1 MASLCKKPHCFVP
14 EDPCL
19 MGEDDPK
26 SCTFFRMDQA
36 TTTTDVVKEI
46 VAPLPWGGNV
56 FGVADLSYLASIAR
70 PRLVG
75 LVGPQNAGKTTFLA
89 TLYLLLNA
97 GNAVPG
103 FRFARSLTLGGWE
116 AIASNLRFDGKNMPA
131 FPAHTTMREGRVPGL
146 LHFGF
151 RNSDDPLND
160 VVVSDSPGEWFR
172 RWAIDEMASDAQGA
186 RWVAE
191 KSDGFLIVLDSEA
204 LGGPNSGQTLNNY
217 QQMLERLKKH
227 ARQRPVHIVWT
238 KTDIDVPIDM
248 RGRLES
254 RLTALFPYAT
264 TSRVTVRGLDED
276 AVLKKT
282 YLNIIG
288 WMLGLNAASTKP
300 VPHSRPLGDPFLMY
314 R

>member
-1 MASLCKKPHCFVP
+1 
-14 EDPCL
+14 

-26 SCTFFRMDQA
+26 SCAFFKADQA
-36 TTTTDVVKEI
+36 KTTSDTVKGFTP
-46 VAPLPWGGNV
+46 PLPWGGNV

-97 GNAVPG
+97 GSKVPG

-146 LHFGF
+146 LHLGF
-151 RNSDDPLND
+151 RAGDDSLND

-172 RWAIDEMASDAQGA
+172 RWAIDEMASDVLGA
-186 RWVAE
+186 RWVAD

-204 LGGPNSGQTLNNY
+204 LAGPNCGQTLNNY

-238 KTDIDVPIDM
+238 KTDVDVPPDTK
-248 RGRLES
+248 GRLES

-264 TSRVTVRGLDED
+264 TSRVTVKGLDED
-276 AVLKKT
+276 AALKKT
-282 YLNIIG
+282 YLDIVG
-288 WMLGLNAASTKP
+288 WMLRLNADTAKP
-300 VPHSRPLGDPFLMY
+300 VPPPGSFGDPFLIY

>member
-1 MASLCKKPHCFVP
+1 
-14 EDPCL
+14 

-26 SCTFFRMDQA
+26 ACAFFKADQA
-36 TTTTDVVKEI
+36 VTTNYMVKELK
-46 VAPLPWGGNV
+46 APLPWGGNV

-75 LVGPQNAGKTTFLA
+75 LVGPQNAG
-89 TLYLLLNA
+89 NR
-97 GNAVPG
+97 VPD

-146 LHFGF
+146 LHLGF
-151 RNSDDPLND
+151 RTGDEPLND

-172 RWAIDEMASDAQGA
+172 RWAIDEMASDVVGA
-186 RWVAE
+186 RWVAD

-204 LGGPNSGQTLNNY
+204 LAGPNSGPTLNNY

-238 KTDIDVPIDM
+238 KTDVIVPPDT

-264 TSRVTVRGLDED
+264 TSRVTVKGLDED
-276 AVLKKT
+276 AALKKT
-282 YLNIIG
+282 YLNIVS
-288 WMLGLNAASTKP
+288 WMLGLNAETANP
-300 VPHSRPLGDPFLMY
+300 VSRPRTLGDPFLIY